1 MNLGKKISFFQP
13 LMVLIFLVAL
23 PMPAVKAFD
32 YGYMADNYFYTWH
45 IDDSV
50 RRDMLRN
57 QQKKY
62 RKTYDKAKSKSST
75 GGKQKAA
82 DADRYTHSSRL
93 SQKISDQMVQT
104 LRKKLQS
111 KNQLTPEAEKAL
123 SQLANANL
131 IGQVRQALKSDGY
144 HPDSV
149 AVAMA
154 YWVLVNYGI
163 AQQADLSQIKG
174 HGLVQQLQAAM
185 GHGDLA
191 TASHAD
197 KQEMAEVLYWMGS
210 LQMAMYMEAQQHK
223 NHQAMEALVSE
234 AKAALGTMGL
244 SVNSIGQGRN
254 GLELR

>member
-1 MNLGKKISFFQP
+1 MNLGKKISVFQP
-13 LMVLIFLVAL
+13 LVALIVLVAL
-23 PMPAVKAFD
+23 SMPAVKAFD
-32 YGYMADNYFYTWH
+32 YGYKADNYFYTWN
-45 IDDSV
+45 IDDAM

-57 QQKKY
+57 QQNKY
-62 RKTYDKAKSKSST
+62 RKTYDKAKSKSSA

-93 SQKISDQMVQT
+93 SQKIGEQMVQT

-111 KNQLTPEAEKAL
+111 KNQLTPQAEKGL
-123 SQLANANL
+123 NQLANANL

-163 AQQADLSQIKG
+163 AQQTDLSKIKG
-174 HGLVQQLQAAM
+174 HGLVRQLQAAM
-185 GHGDLA
+185 SKGEVA
-191 TASHAD
+191 EASHAE

-210 LQMAMYMEAQQHK
+210 LQVAMYMEAQQHK

-234 AKAALGTMGL
+234 AKAALDTMGL
-244 SVNSIGQGRN
+244 SVDSIGQGRN